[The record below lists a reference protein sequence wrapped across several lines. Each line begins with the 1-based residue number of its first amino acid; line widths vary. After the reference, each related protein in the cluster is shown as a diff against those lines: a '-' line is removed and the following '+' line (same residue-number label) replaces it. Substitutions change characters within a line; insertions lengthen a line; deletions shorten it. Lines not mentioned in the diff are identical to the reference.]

1 MPSEGRGSIRLF
13 SRGVDRR
20 KIVKRARRRRK
31 FFKTFK
37 RKCRARWNNV
47 PPMGMQVEMQGKVEG
62 NTGAGGIDVPPMGID
77 FPSM

>member
-1 MPSEGRGSIRLF
+1 MQGQ
-13 SRGVDRR
+13 D
-20 KIVKRARRRRK
+20 
-31 FFKTFK
+31 
-37 RKCRARWNNV
+37 ARWNNV